1 MQKSI
6 WLANNE
12 NKQYQPLN
20 NSIKTDICIVGGG
33 ITGIYTAYLLAYE
46 GLNVTLLEAH
56 DSLANQTTGYS
67 TGKLTIQ
74 HGETYQNLLKH
85 LPLHHV
91 KTYMQANQKAIENAL
106 KVASSSSVQM
116 VDSILYATTK
126 DGKKKIEKEY
136 QAYLKLGIKGRLDNG
151 NELPFPISKSLSI
164 KDQYQINPVEFVKHF
179 AMLAQKNGASI
190 YTNSRVTHVDK
201 SEKTIHTENG
211 QKVEYKKLI
220 LCTHYPIDSIKGLYS
235 VKLEIKRSYLLAS
248 PTTQT
253 LEGQYL
259 SVDENSRTI
268 RTATVDNKN
277 YLIYGGGN
285 HYAGTIEHTHTIYKD
300 LEKEMVK
307 SFNVSPPTFQW
318 SAQDIFTPDDIPY
331 VGQLTKNE
339 DSVYIA
345 TGFKKWGL
353 SNALVAG
360 EIIVN
365 DLKGL
370 SHPAKNLYS
379 PTRSN
384 FGENLTKILTHTG
397 FIASSFIGGHITR
410 MKAPKCTHMGC
421 KTRWNDADRT
431 WDCQCH
437 GSRYAED
444 GTVLE
449 GPAVYPLNIKKS

>member
-1 MQKSI
+1 MTKSI
-6 WLANNE
+6 WLSNNV
-12 NKQYQPLN
+12 NKTYQSLSESKN
-20 NSIKTDICIVGGG
+20 TDICIVGGG
-33 ITGIYTAYLLAYE
+33 ITGIYTAYLLAFE

-74 HGETYQNLLKH
+74 HGETYQKLLKH

-91 KTYMQANQKAIENAL
+91 KTYMQANQTAIENAL
-106 KVASSSSVQM
+106 KVASPSSVQT
-116 VDSILYATTK
+116 VDSCLYATTK
-126 DGKKKIEKEY
+126 EGKKTIEKEY
-136 QAYLKLGIKGRLDNG
+136 QAYLKLGIKSYLDG
-151 NELPFPISKSLSI
+151 ESELPFPISKSLTI
-164 KDQYQINPVEFVKHF
+164 KNEHQINPVEFAQHF
-179 AMLAQKNGASI
+179 AELAQKNGASI
-190 YTNSRVTHVDK
+190 YTNSRVTHIDK
-201 SEKTIHTENG
+201 SEKTIHIENG
-211 QKVEYKKLI
+211 LKIKYKKLI
-220 LCTHYPIDSIKGLYS
+220 LCTHYPIDSIRGLYT

-248 PTTQT
+248 PTNQ
-253 LEGQYL
+253 LMKGQYL

-268 RTATVDNKN
+268 RTATVDNKD

-285 HYAGTIEHTHTIYKD
+285 HYAGTIEHTHAIYKD
-300 LEKEMVK
+300 LEKEMVN
-307 SFNVSPPTFQW
+307 SFHVAPPPFQW

-360 EIIVN
+360 EILVN
-365 DLKGL
+365 ELKGL
-370 SHPAKNLYS
+370 PHPAKKLYS
-379 PTRSN
+379 PERSN
-384 FGENLTKILTHTG
+384 FGENLMKMLTHTG
-397 FIASSFIGGHITR
+397 FIATSFVGGHLTR